1 MILTLAALS
10 VILTILVLSLHF
22 KTDEDKIPKWVEN
35 MTNRC
40 LIKIACMGKCGNCSR
55 TSKVD
60 NVERVDKTTVT
71 TIKVE
76 EKANA
81 GMETNNEDGDK
92 GLTWQQL
99 SKIMDNVFFNLYMF
113 TIVSVTIVLL
123 LAIFVHYYKS

>member
-1 MILTLAALS
+1 M
-10 VILTILVLSLHF
+10 
-22 KTDEDKIPKWVEN
+22 PKWVEN

-40 LIKIACMGKCGNCSR
+40 LLKIAYIGKCGNCSR

-60 NVERVDKTTVT
+60 NAERVDKTTVA

-76 EKANA
+76 EKVNA
-81 GMETNNEDGDK
+81 GMEANNDDGDNK
-92 GLTWQQL
+92 LTWQQL

-113 TIVSVTIVLL
+113 TIVTVTIVLL

>member
-1 MILTLAALS
+1 
-10 VILTILVLSLHF
+10 
-22 KTDEDKIPKWVEN
+22 
-35 MTNRC
+35 
-40 LIKIACMGKCGNCSR
+40 MGKCGNCSR

-60 NVERVDKTTVT
+60 NAERVDKTTVT